1 MLLLS
6 ISSFDL
12 RASYH
17 LEVDCMQAIFLR
29 KGGEKKDS
37 ECTVVGTKSSEQKIQ
52 QQRKKNK
59 LMESR

>member
-17 LEVDCMQAIFLR
+17 LEIDCMQDIFLR

-37 ECTVVGTKSSEQKIQ
+37 ECTVVGTKSREKNNSTEE
-52 QQRKKNK
+52 KK
-59 LMESR
+59 